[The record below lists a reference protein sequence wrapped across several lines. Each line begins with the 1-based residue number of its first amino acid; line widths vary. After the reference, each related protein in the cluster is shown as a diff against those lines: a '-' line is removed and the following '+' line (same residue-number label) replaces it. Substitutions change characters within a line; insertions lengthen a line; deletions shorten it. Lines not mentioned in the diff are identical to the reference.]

1 MAAWQLPVTIRL
13 AGAADEPAIARV
25 AGRDSRPSPANP
37 LLLAERDGIVVA
49 AISMR
54 TGELVADPFVRT
66 AELVELLECHL
77 AGVRLADEREH
88 ANPSRDRVAGRLDLG
103 LSTGGC
109 A

>member
-13 AGAADEPAIARV
+13 AGAGDEPAIARV
-25 AGRDSRPSPANP
+25 AGRDSGTAPPSPR
-37 LLLAERDGIVVA
+37 LLAERDGIVVA
-49 AISMR
+49 AISLR

-66 AELVELLECHL
+66 AELVELLRCHL
-77 AGVRLADEREH
+77 AGVRLADEPER
-88 ANPSRDRVAGRLDLG
+88 ANPNRGRVAGRLDLG

>member
-13 AGAADEPAIARV
+13 AGAEDESAIARV
-25 AGRDSRPSPANP
+25 ADRDSRSSPP
-37 LLLAERDGIVVA
+37 TPRLLAERDGTVVA
-49 AISMR
+49 AISLR

-66 AELVELLECHL
+66 AELVELLRCHL
-77 AGVRLADEREH
+77 AGVRLADERER
-88 ANPSRDRVAGRLDLG
+88 ANPNRGRVAGRLDLG